1 MQRTLL
7 ALVLAMIAGAASA
20 QEIETGQIETG
31 HAAMSARQD
40 IERAGYRDVRGLAQ
54 DSEGVWHGRA
64 LRGNTEI
71 QLLVEPDG
79 NVEIN
84 R

>member
-7 ALVLAMIAGAASA
+7 ALVLAMIAGVASA

-31 HAAMSARQD
+31 PAAMSARQD
-40 IERAGYRDVRGLAQ
+40 IERAGYRDVRGLAE

-64 LRGNTEI
+64 LRGNTEV
-71 QLLVEPDG
+71 QLLVDRDG
-79 NVEIN
+79 GVEIN

>member
-1 MQRTLL
+1 MKRMLL
-7 ALVLAMIAGAASA
+7 ALALAAIAGAASA
-20 QEIETGQIETG
+20 QEIDTDR
-31 HAAMSARQD
+31 AALSARQE

-71 QLLVEPDG
+71 QLLVDPDG
-79 NVEIN
+79 NVSVN

>member
-1 MQRTLL
+1 
-7 ALVLAMIAGAASA
+7 
-20 QEIETGQIETG
+20 
-31 HAAMSARQD
+31 MSAKQD

>member
-1 MQRTLL
+1 MKRTLL
-7 ALVLAMIAGAASA
+7 TLALALIAGAASA

-31 HAAMSARQD
+31 PAALSARQD

-64 LRGNTEI
+64 LHGNTEV
-71 QLLVEPDG
+71 QLLVDPDG
-79 NVEIN
+79 NVSVN